1 MRLPFQALAA
11 IALSTLATLG
21 PLPARAGEPAGDE
34 AGHALEARDLPADA
48 PRFDS
53 YPAQMQ
59 RTPRAR
65 LRLGKADLGYRTRLR
80 RLAREPVNFAGR
92 YILGLWG
99 CGTSC
104 LILRIIDTATGR
116 VLPAPGLG
124 SVEFS
129 AVADSA
135 LDAGPVEGPVKFRTD
150 SRLLVLLGAPEED
163 SSRFGIHYYA
173 VEGERLRLLRH
184 VAAKHAP

>member
-1 MRLPFQALAA
+1 MKPPLQALAA
-11 IALSTLATLG
+11 IVLAAFATLG
-21 PLPARAGEPAGDE
+21 PGLLSARAGDE
-34 AGHALEARDLPADA
+34 AGYALEAGDLPANA

-53 YPAQMQ
+53 YPTQMQ

-80 RLAREPVNFAGR
+80 RLAQEPVNFAGH

-104 LILRIIDTATGR
+104 LVLRIIDTTTGR

-124 SVEFS
+124 SIEFS
-129 AVADSA
+129 AVSDSA
-135 LDAGPVEGPVKFRTD
+135 LDAGPVEGPVKYRAD
-150 SRLLVLLGAPEED
+150 SRLLMLLGAPEED
-163 SSRFGIHYYA
+163 SSRLGIHYYA
-173 VEGERLRLLRH
+173 VEGGRLRLLRH
-184 VAAKHAP
+184 VAARHTP